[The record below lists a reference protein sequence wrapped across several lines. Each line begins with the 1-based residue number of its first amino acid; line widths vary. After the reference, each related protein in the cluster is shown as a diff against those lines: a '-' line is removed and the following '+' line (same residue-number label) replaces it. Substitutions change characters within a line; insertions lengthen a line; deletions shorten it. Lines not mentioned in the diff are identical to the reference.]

1 MIYFI
6 TNRKLVEPENFLPI
20 IEEAAV
26 AGVGTIILREK
37 DLNYTD
43 FLKLGLKVKAITSQ
57 LGVPR
62 KAEVLEIPEVPGD
75 QGKPGVS
82 IIINGNIQ
90 VAREIKA
97 DGVQMGFKDF
107 MKKRPDFPGLVGVS
121 VHSLEEAQL
130 AEQKGADYLLASHIF
145 PTDCKKGLVPRGIS
159 WLKEVTSRIDIPVVA
174 LGGIKLE
181 NIKSVFE
188 AQASGAAL
196 MSEIMC
202 APDVAGLITDLKS
215 EISN

>member
-6 TNRKLVEPENFLPI
+6 TNRKLVEPKKFLPI
-20 IEEAAV
+20 IEEAAGG
-26 AGVGTIILREK
+26 GVGTIILREK
-37 DLNYTD
+37 DLNYTE
-43 FLKLGLKVKAITSQ
+43 LLELALKVKAITSQ
-57 LGVPR
+57 
-62 KAEVLEIPEVPGD
+62 
-75 QGKPGVS
+75 VS
-82 IIINGNIQ
+82 LIINGNIQ
-90 VAREIKA
+90 IAREIKA

-107 MKKRPDFPGLVGVS
+107 MEKKADFPGLVGVS

-145 PTDCKKGLVPRGIS
+145 PTDCKKGLAPRGIS
-159 WLKEVTSRIDIPVVA
+159 WLKEVTSRTKVPVVA

-202 APDVAGLITDLKS
+202 APDVTKLITDLKN
-215 EISN
+215 EINN

>member
-6 TNRKLVEPENFLPI
+6 TNRKLVEPKKFLPI
-20 IEEAAV
+20 IEEAASG
-26 AGVGTIILREK
+26 GVGTIILREK
-37 DLNYTD
+37 DLNYTELLD
-43 FLKLGLKVKAITSQ
+43 LALKVKAITSQ
-57 LGVPR
+57 VP
-62 KAEVLEIPEVPGD
+62 L
-75 QGKPGVS
+75 
-82 IIINGNIQ
+82 IINGNIQ
-90 VAREIKA
+90 IAREIKA

-107 MKKRPDFPGLVGVS
+107 MEKKADFPGLVGVS

-145 PTDCKKGLVPRGIS
+145 PTDCKKGLAPRGIS
-159 WLKEVTSRIDIPVVA
+159 WLKEVTSRIKVPVVA

-202 APDVAGLITDLKS
+202 APDVTKLIADLKN
-215 EISN
+215 EINN

>member
-6 TNRKLVEPENFLPI
+6 TNRKLVEPKKFLPI
-20 IEEAAV
+20 IEEAAGG
-26 AGVGTIILREK
+26 GVGTIILREK
-37 DLNYTD
+37 DLNYTE
-43 FLKLGLKVKAITSQ
+43 LLELALKVKAITSQ
-57 LGVPR
+57 
-62 KAEVLEIPEVPGD
+62 
-75 QGKPGVS
+75 VS
-82 IIINGNIQ
+82 LIINGNIQ
-90 VAREIKA
+90 IAREIKA

-107 MKKRPDFPGLVGVS
+107 MEKKADFPGLVGVS

-145 PTDCKKGLVPRGIS
+145 PTDCKKGLAPRGIS
-159 WLKEVTSRIDIPVVA
+159 WLKEVTSRTKIPVVA

-202 APDVAGLITDLKS
+202 APDVTKLITDLKN
-215 EISN
+215 EINN

>member
-6 TNRKLVEPENFLPI
+6 TNRKLVEPKKFLPI
-20 IEEAAV
+20 IEEAAS
-26 AGVGTIILREK
+26 AGVQAIILREK
-37 DLNYTD
+37 DLNYTELLD
-43 FLKLGLKVKAITSQ
+43 LALKVKAITSQ
-57 LGVPR
+57 VP
-62 KAEVLEIPEVPGD
+62 L
-75 QGKPGVS
+75 
-82 IIINGNIQ
+82 IINGNIQ
-90 VAREIKA
+90 IAREIKA

-107 MKKRPDFPGLVGVS
+107 MEKKVDFPGLVGVS
-121 VHSLEEAQL
+121 VHDLEEAQL

-145 PTDCKKGLVPRGIS
+145 PTDCKKGLAPRGIS
-159 WLKEVTSRIDIPVVA
+159 WLKEVTSRIKVPVVA

-202 APDVAGLITDLKS
+202 APDVTKLITDLKN
-215 EISN
+215 EINH

>member
-6 TNRKLVEPENFLPI
+6 TNRKLVEPKKFLPI
-20 IEEAAV
+20 IEEAAGG
-26 AGVGTIILREK
+26 GVGTIILREK
-37 DLNYTD
+37 DLNYTE
-43 FLKLGLKVKAITSQ
+43 LLELALKVKAITSQ
-57 LGVPR
+57 
-62 KAEVLEIPEVPGD
+62 
-75 QGKPGVS
+75 VS
-82 IIINGNIQ
+82 LIINGNIQ
-90 VAREIKA
+90 IAREIKA

-107 MKKRPDFPGLVGVS
+107 MEKKADFPGLVGVS

-145 PTDCKKGLVPRGIS
+145 PTDCKKGLAPRGIS
-159 WLKEVTSRIDIPVVA
+159 WLKEVTSRTKVPVVA

-196 MSEIMC
+196 MSEIMS
-202 APDVAGLITDLKS
+202 APDVTKLITDLKN
-215 EISN
+215 EINN